1 MQDITDAPWR
11 ERIRKL
17 KRLMSAYNAQRDL
30 IAIGAYQRG
39 NDPVVDEALA
49 RWPAILNFLGQ
60 DVSEAADVQASR
72 DALARLLDDVR
83 EPTVARPTE
92 TA

>member
-1 MQDITDAPWR
+1 MRVAVIVNPAA
-11 ERIRKL
+11 RK
-17 KRLMSAYNAQRDL
+17 
-30 IAIGAYQRG
+30 GG
-39 NDPVVDEALA
+39 ALA

-60 DVSEAADVQASR
+60 DVSEASDVAASR

-83 EPTVARPTE
+83 EPVVARPME